1 MLKDIQFKIGAL
13 VVFLLVGLYAGSRL
27 LITKDIYAESP
38 SDYKVVKLADDM
50 GNDCEFWVD
59 VEGAVLSP
67 GVYCVKQGD
76 LVQAAVRK
84 AGGYNQKAVALRWV
98 QQHINLSCELTPH
111 QKIYI
116 PFKDDFP
123 AVASSTSTLK
133 QLSSKDKTKDKEIE
147 KLVGE
152 LSETKESC
160 RKLSEKFDQTCSKNS
175 GGTMH
180 NQGHASSE
188 GDEVE
193 NGEGDD
199 ESSNSTAD
207 CINLNTATLEE
218 LDSLDGIGAAT
229 AQRIIDARPFGE
241 VEDLKQ
247 VSGIGDSKYEKI
259 KDKVC
264 I

>member
-1 MLKDIQFKIGAL
+1 MFRGMQLKIWLLFIFFFF
-13 VVFLLVGLYAGSRL
+13 VVYAGDRIS
-27 LITKDIYAESP
+27 ITNGTYAGGS
-38 SDYKVVKLADDM
+38 SDYKIVEFTDNVGD
-50 GNDCEFWVD
+50 DCEFWVD

-76 LVQAAVRK
+76 LVQAAIRK

-98 QQHINLSCELTPH
+98 QQHINLSCELKPH

-116 PFKDDFP
+116 PFKDDFLDAAP
-123 AVASSTSTLK
+123 STSTLK
-133 QLSSKDKTKDKEIE
+133 QLSSKDKAIE
-147 KLVGE
+147 QLVAE
-152 LSETKESC
+152 LSNAKESC
-160 RKLSEKFDQTCSKNS
+160 RKLSEKFDKTCSKNLVV
-175 GGTMH
+175 TTH
-180 NQGHASSE
+180 NQGNTSSGGGEAETE
-188 GDEVE
+188 G
-193 NGEGDD
+193 NGGDV
-199 ESSNSTAD
+199 SNSTTD
-207 CINLNTATLEE
+207 CVNLNTATLEE

-229 AQRIIDARPFGE
+229 AQRIIEARPFGE